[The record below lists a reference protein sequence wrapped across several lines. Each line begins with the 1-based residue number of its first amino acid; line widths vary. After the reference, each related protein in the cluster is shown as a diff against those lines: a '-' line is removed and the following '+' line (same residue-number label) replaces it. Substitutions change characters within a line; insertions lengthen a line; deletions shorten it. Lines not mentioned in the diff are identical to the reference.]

1 VTRKV
6 DAGHA
11 VAHSLSHAYV
21 PMAILALIWGCNW
34 PVLKLGVQELPPL
47 TFRALTLPFAALG
60 MLAVAR
66 LSGESIAIPR
76 AWWGRVAV
84 LAIFNIAVWNG
95 LVLFGV
101 KLLPAGRSAILA
113 YTMPVWATLVALMV
127 LHEPLG
133 RRKLVGLL
141 LGMTG
146 MALLLGEDFALLQ
159 RSPFGAGMILGAAI
173 SWSIGTVLLR
183 KWKPPIPQNTL
194 SGWLMLTG
202 WLPLIV
208 AAPFFDDVGFAA
220 RLATISPTAWFAI
233 LYNIL
238 LAGTLAHW
246 AWFTLA
252 RTLPVAVSGLSS
264 LPVPVVGVFAG
275 MIVLGERPGTAEWLA
290 LLFVIGSLVA
300 VLWPAKAKAEPKEAP
315 LTPSD

>member
-1 VTRKV
+1 MTGKV

-34 PVLKLGVQELPPL
+34 PVLKLGVEELPPL

-66 LSGESIAIPR
+66 YSGESIAIPR

-133 RRKLVGLL
+133 RRKLIGLV
-141 LGMTG
+141 LGMIG

-159 RSPFGAGMILGAAI
+159 RSPFGAAMILGAAI

-183 KWKPPIPQNTL
+183 KWKPPIAQNTL
-194 SGWLMLTG
+194 SGWMMLLG
-202 WLPLIV
+202 WLPLV
-208 AAPFFDDVGFAA
+208 VTAPLLDDVGLA
-220 RLATISPTAWFAI
+220 RLASVSWTTWFA
-233 LYNIL
+233 LGYNVF

-252 RTLPVAVSGLSS
+252 RTLPVAVSGLLS

-300 VLWPAKAKAEPKEAP
+300 VLWPAKAAVVKNAAP
-315 LTPSD
+315 PPPD

>member
-1 VTRKV
+1 VTRRV

-34 PVLKLGVQELPPL
+34 PVLKLGVAELPPL

-60 MLAVAR
+60 MLVVAR

-76 AWWGRVAV
+76 AWWGRVAT
-84 LAIFNIAVWNG
+84 LAFFNIAGWNG

-101 KLLPAGRSAILA
+101 QQLPAGRSAILA

-133 RRKLVGLL
+133 RRKLVGLI
-141 LGMTG
+141 LGMIG

-159 RSPFGAGMILGAAI
+159 RSPFGAAMILGAAI
-173 SWSIGTVLLR
+173 LWSCGTVLLR

-194 SGWLMLTG
+194 SGWMMLAG
-202 WLPLIV
+202 WLPLAI
-208 AAPFFDDVGFAA
+208 AAPFFDDVGLA
-220 RLATISPTAWFAI
+220 RLASVSWTTWFA
-233 LYNIL
+233 LGYNVF

-252 RTLPVAVSGLSS
+252 RTLPVAVSGLAS

-290 LLFVIGSLVA
+290 LLFVIGSLIA
-300 VLWPAKAKAEPKEAP
+300 VLWPAKSPPKEAP
-315 LTPSD
+315 LAPSE

>member
-1 VTRKV
+1 MTGKV

-34 PVLKLGVQELPPL
+34 PVLKLGVAELPPL

-66 LSGESIAIPR
+66 ASGETIAIPR
-76 AWWGRVAV
+76 AWWGRVVV

-133 RRKLVGLL
+133 RRKLIGLV
-141 LGMTG
+141 LGMIG

-159 RSPFGAGMILGAAI
+159 RSPFGAAMILGAAI

-183 KWKPPIPQNTL
+183 KWKPPIAQNTL
-194 SGWLMLTG
+194 SGWMMLLG
-202 WLPLIV
+202 WLPLV
-208 AAPFFDDVGFAA
+208 VTAPLLDDVGLA
-220 RLATISPTAWFAI
+220 RLASVSWTTWFA
-233 LYNIL
+233 LGYNVF

-300 VLWPAKAKAEPKEAP
+300 VLWPAKAAVVKNAAP
-315 LTPSD
+315 PPPD

>member
-1 VTRKV
+1 MTRRA

-34 PVLKLGVQELPPL
+34 PVLKLGVAELPPL

-76 AWWGRVAV
+76 AWWGRVAA
-84 LAIFNIAVWNG
+84 LAFFNIAGWNG

-101 KLLPAGRSAILA
+101 QQLPAGRSAILA

-133 RRKLVGLL
+133 RRKLAGLI
-141 LGMTG
+141 LGMIG
-146 MALLLGEDFALLQ
+146 MALLLGEDFALLR
-159 RSPFGAGMILGAAI
+159 RSPFGAMMILGAAI
-173 SWSIGTVLLR
+173 LWSCGTVLLR

-194 SGWLMLTG
+194 SGWMMLVG
-202 WLPLIV
+202 WLPLVV
-208 AAPFFDDVGFAA
+208 AAPFFDDVGLA
-220 RLATISPTAWFAI
+220 RLPQLSGLGWFAL
-233 LYNIL
+233 LYNIF

-275 MIVLGERPGTAEWLA
+275 MVVLGERPGTAEWLA
-290 LLFVIGSLVA
+290 LLFVIASLVA
-300 VLWPAKAKAEPKEAP
+300 VLWPTRAAPKEAP
-315 LTPSD
+315 LSPSE